1 MNSPYQNYLTLLK
14 KAGEVMKITAEQ
26 MEALNEPQNTIEKQ
40 LEITLENGEEVS
52 YPAYRCQFNNARG
65 PFKGGIRFHPEA
77 DINEVKALAA
87 LMAIKCACVDIPMGG
102 GKGGVQ
108 CNPKELTEKDL
119 ENVARTF
126 IRAMH
131 EHLGV
136 DKDIPAPDVYTNP
149 QIMGY
154 MLDEFEKIKGRNEPG
169 VITGKPVA
177 LGGSLGRGSAT
188 AQGGVYVLE
197 EYVKMKGWDR
207 KDIKV
212 AVQGFGN
219 AGYNAACLLH
229 ALNYKIVAVSD
240 SRGGLYSDV
249 GLDPHA
255 VFKAKQDK
263 GAVKG
268 LYCEGS
274 VCDVSRLTNDSVRVI
289 SNEELLECE
298 CDILIPAALDNQIHS
313 KNAKNIKA
321 KVIVE
326 LANGPTTP
334 DADIVLEKNGVDVL
348 PDVLAN
354 AGGVT
359 VSYFE
364 WVQNRMQ
371 YYWTASEVQNKLKPI
386 MVEAFHQVNNVK
398 NNKKT
403 SYRSAAFVV
412 SIERILTAMKL
423 RGRISL

>member
-1 MNSPYQNYLTLLK
+1 MNSPYANYLMLLK
-14 KAGEVMKITAEQ
+14 KAGEVMDMTAEQ
-26 MEALNEPQNTIEKQ
+26 LEALNEPQNMIEKQ
-40 LEITLENGEEVS
+40 LEVMLESGKKAI

-65 PFKGGIRFHPEA
+65 PFKGGIRFHPDA
-77 DINEVKALAA
+77 DVQEVKALAA
-87 LMAIKCACVDIPMGG
+87 LMAIKCACVNIPLGG

-108 CNPKELTEKDL
+108 CNPKKLTEKDL
-119 ENVARTF
+119 ESVSRAF
-126 IRAMH
+126 IQAMH

-154 MLDEFEKIKGRNEPG
+154 MLDEFEKIKGGNEPG
-169 VITGKPVA
+169 VITGKPIP

-188 AQGGVYVLE
+188 AQGGVYIIE
-197 EYVKMKGWDR
+197 EYVKMKGWDK
-207 KDIKV
+207 KDIKI
-212 AVQGFGN
+212 AIQGFGN
-219 AGYNAACLLH
+219 AGYHAACLLH
-229 ALNYKIVAVSD
+229 ALDYKIVAVSD
-240 SRGGLYSDV
+240 SRGGLYSET

-255 VFKAKQDK
+255 VHKAKREK

-274 VCDVSRLTNDSVRVI
+274 VCDISRLTNDNVKVI

-313 KNAKNIKA
+313 DNAANIQA

-326 LANGPTTP
+326 LANGPTTHRA
-334 DADIVLEKNGVDVL
+334 DAILEQNGVDVL

-386 MVEAFHQVNNVK
+386 MVNAFHQINNVK
-398 NNKKT
+398 NNKDT
-403 SYRSAAFVV
+403 SYRSASFVV
-412 SIERILTAMKL
+412 AIERILTAMKL
-423 RGRISL
+423 RGRISS